1 MNDIKKAYIRLNG
14 RLGNQLFQ
22 LALALRVSQNFKVEI
37 LLDDYLAKRQGFE
50 RFLFKDLCVFDYFQ
64 YCSGLQSFANRLQHN
79 SGFRKLYKSDNLFL
93 ESECD
98 EAKLVFSQ
106 IYKSYTGFFQ
116 SPSLFPG
123 KDILLKAF
131 AVSDDCMCEPLL
143 ELLQM
148 TEQAEC
154 LAVSVRRGDFL
165 SHSALGV
172 CSEEYYIDAINF
184 ARKKRKIHCVF
195 VFSDDIPYCRKLFS
209 YLDCQVIYVEGYTP
223 AKSLYLMSKC
233 QHFVIANSTFSWWG
247 AWLSEYEEKI
257 VIRPDPWNNLDPIA
271 PDFLPPDWAKVPKV
285 STKQELISSQHG

>member
-1 MNDIKKAYIRLNG
+1 MNDIKKACIRLNG

-22 LALALRVSQNFKVEI
+22 LALALRISQDFKVEI

-64 YCSGLQSFANRLQHN
+64 YCSGLKSFANRLQHN
-79 SGFRKLYKSDNLFL
+79 SSFRDLYRSDNLFL

-98 EAKLVFSQ
+98 EAKLVFAR

-116 SPSLFPG
+116 SPSLFPE
-123 KDILLKAF
+123 KDTLLKAF
-131 AVSDDCMCEPLL
+131 AVRDDCMCESLL
-143 ELLQM
+143 NLLQI

-154 LAVSVRRGDFL
+154 LAVSIRRGDFL

-172 CSEEYYIDAINF
+172 CSEGYYIDAINF
-184 ARKKRKIHCVF
+184 ARKKRKIHCIF
-195 VFSDDIPYCRKLFS
+195 VFSDDIPYCRELLS
-209 YLDCQVIYVEGYTP
+209 YLDCQVSYVEGYTP

-247 AWLSEYEEKI
+247 AWLSEYKEKI

-271 PDFLPPDWAKVPKV
+271 PDFLPTDWIKIPKV
-285 STKQELISSQHG
+285 STKQELISSQHR